1 MTILTDEEIRVNIEG
16 GFIGLS
22 PYDPE
27 MINPN
32 SIDVTLGNH
41 FIYYTENTVPI
52 DVFDPRTINYCTE
65 SVKTREW
72 LIEPGQ
78 FLLATTRETVTLPS
92 NIVASIEGKSSLAR
106 IGLSIHVT
114 GGWIDSGFSGKI
126 TLEMFNANV
135 RPIRLVEGMR
145 IGQIVFFKTGMNCK
159 LPYNLRPNSKYN
171 GQNETTL
178 SKYNKNNPKNWIIGD
193 NTYER

>member
-1 MTILTDEEIRVNIEG
+1 MTILTDDEIRANIET
-16 GFIGLS
+16 GFIGIS

-52 DVFDPRTINYCTE
+52 DMFDQRTINYCTE
-65 SVKTREW
+65 SVHSREW
-72 LIEPGQ
+72 LIEPGK
-78 FLLATTRETVTLPS
+78 FLLATTRETIVLPS
-92 NIVASIEGKSSLAR
+92 NIVAAIEGKSSLAR
-106 IGLSIHVT
+106 VGLSIHVT

-135 RPIRLVEGMR
+135 RSIRLVEGMR

-159 LPYNLRPNSKYN
+159 LPYNMRPNSKYI
-171 GQNETTL
+171 GQSETTL
-178 SKYNKNNPKNWIIGD
+178 GKYFKIDPKNNIIGE
-193 NTYER
+193 NSYER

>member
-1 MTILTDEEIRVNIEG
+1 MTILTDDEIRANIESG
-16 GFIGLS
+16 YIGLS
-22 PYDPE
+22 PYDSE

-32 SIDVTLGNH
+32 SIDVTLGDH

-52 DVFDPRTINYCTE
+52 DPFDSRTINYCTE
-65 SVKTREW
+65 SIHSREW

-78 FLLATTRETVTLPS
+78 FLLATTRETIMLPS
-92 NIVASIEGKSSLAR
+92 NVVAAIEGKSSLAR
-106 IGLSIHVT
+106 VGLSIHVT

-145 IGQIVFFKTGMNCK
+145 IGQIVFFKTGINCK
-159 LPYNLRPNSKYN
+159 LPYNMRTNSKYN
-171 GQNETTL
+171 GQNETTM
-178 SKYNKNNPKNWIIGD
+178 SKYFKNSSKNSIIGD
-193 NTYER
+193 NLL